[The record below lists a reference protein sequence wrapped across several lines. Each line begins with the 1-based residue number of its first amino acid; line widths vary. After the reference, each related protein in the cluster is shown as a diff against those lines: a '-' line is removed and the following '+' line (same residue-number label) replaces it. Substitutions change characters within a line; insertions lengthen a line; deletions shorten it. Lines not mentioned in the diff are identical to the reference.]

1 MIIVKGLIA
10 IAFIGV
16 TFRYLG
22 LALLTLFGKAEKDT
36 PNVRNK

>member
-1 MIIVKGLIA
+1 MIYLSGLIA
-10 IAFIGV
+10 IAMLIGLA
-16 TFRYLG
+16 RLLG

>member
-1 MIIVKGLIA
+1 MIYLSGLIA
-10 IAFIGV
+10 IAMLFGLA
-16 TFRYLG
+16 RLLG

>member
-1 MIIVKGLIA
+1 MTYLSGLIA
-10 IAFIGV
+10 IAMLIGLA
-16 TFRYLG
+16 RLLG

>member
-1 MIIVKGLIA
+1 MNYLSGLIA
-10 IAFIGV
+10 IAMLIGLA
-16 TFRYLG
+16 RLLG